1 MTKVSL
7 SAPPFRA
14 EDKLVCSSLD
24 CYCRYLSM
32 TKATSIDTSN
42 EIITSINAFMSNN
55 NDKQAPSTFFFSFFP
70 TTMNDNNDELASPGA
85 SLN

>member
-1 MTKVSL
+1 
-7 SAPPFRA
+7 
-14 EDKLVCSSLD
+14 
-24 CYCRYLSM
+24 M